1 MIEKRSFAFCAEK
14 EAALD
19 CESSAS
25 ILGPLS
31 APALIYIIY
40 IYIYIYIYACWSLS
54 LTHVEKRTQRAEA
67 TLICFCCNW
76 VLYCIV
82 IFFLNKNSTL
92 I

>member
-14 EAALD
+14 EAVLD

-40 IYIYIYIYACWSLS
+40 IYIYIYIYMHVGHFLS
-54 LTHVEKRTQRAEA
+54 LTWKRELKELR
-67 TLICFCCNW
+67 LH
-76 VLYCIV
+76 
-82 IFFLNKNSTL
+82 
-92 I
+92 

>member
-14 EAALD
+14 EAVLD

-31 APALIYIIY
+31 APALIYIT
-40 IYIYIYIYACWSLS
+40 YIYACWSLS

-67 TLICFCCNW
+67 TLIRFCCNW

-82 IFFLNKNSTL
+82 FFFFLNKNSTL
-92 I
+92 F